1 MAIYN
6 HTGQVVTDLERS
18 KRFYQEVFGFVL
30 WYEIQPPDEG
40 TAKLNCMEPPLG
52 VTASYLVLD
61 GFVLVLIH
69 YWAEGAVQYYQP
81 RTLADPGLTHISI
94 SVDDVRAAAAKV
106 ADHGGQIIE
115 ESDVGLALFVR
126 DPDGQLLELL
136 PADYRDRL
144 PPKPAT

>member
-18 KRFYQEVFGFVL
+18 KRFYQQVFGFEF
-30 WYEIQPPDEG
+30 WYEIQPPDAA
-40 TAKLNCMEPPLG
+40 TSKLNCLEPPLEI
-52 VTASYLVLD
+52 TASYLVLD
-61 GFVLVLIH
+61 GFVLELMA
-69 YWAEGAVQYYQP
+69 YGAEGAANGYQP
-81 RTLADPGLTHISI
+81 RAMNDPGLTHLSI

-106 ADHGGQIIE
+106 VEHGGEIIE

-144 PPKPAT
+144 PPKP